1 MTGFLIRR
9 ILQALLVLFL
19 VTVFTLA
26 LVHLFPGGPI
36 RSLLGP
42 RATPPQV
49 AHYNQ
54 LYGFDQPF
62 YVQYL
67 KWVGQILH
75 GNFGFSIKLN
85 QSVASLIAQDLPK
98 TSCWSLLGTLV
109 SLLFGIPLGLYQ
121 AVKRYTIGDYVL
133 TGVSFLGYATPT
145 FFVGLLLIEW
155 FAIDIHLFPPFAP
168 QGTTVGQVLS
178 QPRALVLPVPA
189 YSFVLYALW
198 SRYMR
203 SSVMDNLVQ
212 DYVRTARAKGASER
226 RVLWGHVF
234 RNSLMSII
242 TLLGLSLPTLVAGAI
257 FIEVVFNYPGMG
269 LAFYN
274 AALHVDYQVLL
285 GFTLLATLATI
296 VGNLLADVGYAILDP
311 RVRYN

>member
-9 ILQALLVLFL
+9 VLQALLVIFL

-42 RATPPQV
+42 RATPEQV

-62 YVQYL
+62 YVQYI
-67 KWVGQILH
+67 KWLGQLVH
-75 GNFGFSIKLN
+75 GNLGFSAKLN
-85 QSVASLIAQDLPK
+85 QSVTSLIAQDLPK
-98 TSCWSLLGTLV
+98 TIILVSLGTVV

-121 AVKRYTIGDYVL
+121 AVKRYTVGDYVL

-155 FAIDIHLFPPFAP
+155 FAINTHIFPPFAP
-168 QGTTVGQVLS
+168 QGTTVAQILS
-178 QPRALVLPVPA
+178 QPRALVLPVAA

-226 RVLWGHVF
+226 RVLWGHIF
-234 RNSLMSII
+234 RNSLISIV

-274 AALHVDYQVLL
+274 AALNVDYQVLL
-285 GFTLLATLATI
+285 GFTLVATLATV
-296 VGNLLADVGYAILDP
+296 VGNILADVGYAVLDP
-311 RVRYN
+311 RVRYS

>member
-9 ILQALLVLFL
+9 VLQALLVIFL

-42 RATPPQV
+42 RATPEQV

-62 YVQYL
+62 YVQYI
-67 KWVGQILH
+67 KWIGQLLH
-75 GNFGFSIKLN
+75 GNLGFSAKLN
-85 QSVASLIAQDLPK
+85 QSVTSLLAQDLPK
-98 TSCWSLLGTLV
+98 TLVLVSLGTVV

-121 AVKRYTIGDYVL
+121 AVKRYTVGDYVL

-155 FAIDIHLFPPFAP
+155 FAINIPLFPPFAP
-168 QGTTVGQVLS
+168 QGTTVAQILS
-178 QPRALVLPVPA
+178 QPRALVLPVAA

-226 RVLWGHVF
+226 RVLWGHIF
-234 RNSLMSII
+234 RNSLISIV

-274 AALHVDYQVLL
+274 AALNVDYQVLL
-285 GFTLLATLATI
+285 GFTLVATLATV
-296 VGNLLADVGYAILDP
+296 VGNILADVGYAVLDP
-311 RVRYN
+311 RVRYS

>member
-1 MTGFLIRR
+1 MIGFLIRR
-9 ILQALLVLFL
+9 VLQALLVIFL

-42 RATPPQV
+42 RATPAQV

-62 YVQYL
+62 YVQYI
-67 KWVGQILH
+67 KWLGQLVH
-75 GNFGFSIKLN
+75 GNLGFSTKLN
-85 QSVASLIAQDLPK
+85 QSVTSLLAQDLPK
-98 TSCWSLLGTLV
+98 TIILVSLGTVV

-121 AVKRYTIGDYVL
+121 AVKRYTVGDYVL

-155 FAIDIHLFPPFAP
+155 FAINIPLFPPFAP
-168 QGTTVGQVLS
+168 QGTTVAEILS
-178 QPRALVLPVPA
+178 QPRALVLPVAA

-226 RVLWGHVF
+226 RVLWGHIF
-234 RNSLMSII
+234 RNSLISIV
-242 TLLGLSLPTLVAGAI
+242 TLLGLSLPTLVGGAI

-274 AALHVDYQVLL
+274 AALNVDYQVLL
-285 GFTLLATLATI
+285 GFTLVATLATV
-296 VGNLLADVGYAILDP
+296 VGNILADVGYAVLDP
-311 RVRYN
+311 RVRYS